1 MFYLLHYDIVKKKQK
16 RKKSGMIQLT
26 NRQARQFLLLKQ
38 GLLGEYLFIGKQGVY
53 DFVRQAGCIQF
64 DPVDACSKNAE
75 LTLQSRVKG
84 FTKKTLYELLYEDR
98 LLVDYPDKNLS
109 IFPTE
114 DWPYFE
120 RYRRAA
126 RESGGK
132 FPELSELEEQTKRYL
147 SENGAASSDDLPIEG
162 SIHWHS
168 AIHWSGEWGGSTNA
182 ARAVLEQLYSTGEL
196 VIHHKQGARKY
207 YALAAEYIPRQ
218 ILESPDPIA
227 DESAHRKWRV
237 LRRITAV
244 GLLWNR
250 PSDAWLNIWGLKT
263 KERTQAFEELQEEGA
278 IFPVKV
284 EGVNPLLYCNAKDK
298 PFLEKV
304 LKGTECAENAPDGTE
319 RAGNGAD
326 GTGALKEPQFKPRCE
341 FLAPLDC
348 FLWDRN
354 LIREL
359 FGFDYKWEIYTPA
372 VQRKYGFYV
381 LPILYGERFVGRIE
395 AVADKKA
402 GVLTVKNIWF
412 EPDVKQTKKLLAA
425 VDGRIKKFAKFNE
438 CGTVCK
444 APLNHR

>member
-1 MFYLLHYDIVKKKQK
+1 
-16 RKKSGMIQLT
+16 MIQLT

-38 GLLGEYLFIGKQGVY
+38 GLLDEHIFIGKQGAF
-53 DFVRQAGCIQF
+53 DFVRQVGCIQF
-64 DPVDACSKNAE
+64 DPVDACGKNAE

-120 RYRRAA
+120 RYRKAA
-126 RESGGK
+126 RESGK
-132 FPELSELEEQTKRYL
+132 RFSELDELVEQTKRYI
-147 SENGAASSDDLPIEG
+147 SENGAVSSDDLPIDG

-168 AIHWSGEWGGSTNA
+168 AIHWSGEWGGKTNA
-182 ARAVLEQLYSTGEL
+182 ARAVLEQLYSAGEL

-207 YALAAEYIPRQ
+207 YALARDYIPRQ
-218 ILESPDPIA
+218 ILETPEPIA
-227 DESAHRKWRV
+227 DEFEHHKWRV

-244 GLLWNR
+244 GLLWNK
-250 PSDAWLNIWGLKT
+250 PSDAWLNIWGLKAD
-263 KERTQAFEELQEEGA
+263 ERTRAFEELQAEGA
-278 IFPVKV
+278 ILPVKV
-284 EGVNPLLYCNAKDK
+284 EGVNPVLYCNVKDR

-304 LKGTECAENAPDGTE
+304 LDAESAKPH
-319 RAGNGAD
+319 
-326 GTGALKEPQFKPRCE
+326 FKPRCE

-372 VQRKYGFYV
+372 AQRKYGFYV
-381 LPILYGERFVGRIE
+381 LPFLYGERFVGRIE
-395 AVADKKA
+395 AAADKKA

-412 EPDVKQTKKLLAA
+412 EPNVKQTKKLLAA
-425 VDGRIKKFAKFNE
+425 LDRCIKRFAKFNE
-438 CGTVCK
+438 CGIIQQ
-444 APLNHR
+444 

>member
-1 MFYLLHYDIVKKKQK
+1 
-16 RKKSGMIQLT
+16 MIQLT

-38 GLLGEYLFIGKQGVY
+38 GLLDEHIFIGKQGAF

-64 DPVDACSKNAE
+64 DPVDACGKNAE

-84 FTKKTLYELLYEDR
+84 FTKKTLHELLYKDR

-120 RYRRAA
+120 RYRKAA
-126 RESGGK
+126 RESGQR
-132 FPELSELEEQTKRYL
+132 FPELAQLEEQTKKYI
-147 SENGAASSDDLPIEG
+147 SENGAVSSDELPIDG

-168 AIHWSGEWGGSTNA
+168 AIHWSGEWGGKTNA

-207 YALAAEYIPRQ
+207 YALAEDYIPRQ
-218 ILESPDPIA
+218 ILETPEPIA
-227 DESAHRKWRV
+227 DEFAHQKWRV

-244 GLLWNR
+244 GLLWNK
-250 PSDAWLNIWGLKT
+250 PSDAWLNIWDFKA
-263 KERTQAFEELQEEGA
+263 KERTRAFEELQEEGA
-278 IFPVKV
+278 ILPIQV
-284 EGVNPLLYCNAKDK
+284 EGVKSLLYCNAKDE

-304 LKGTECAENAPDGTE
+304 LDAESAHDTENVKNTLSTSKNA
-319 RAGNGAD
+319 
-326 GTGALKEPQFKPRCE
+326 QFKPRCE

-372 VQRKYGFYV
+372 AQRKYGFYV

-412 EPDVKQTKKLLAA
+412 EPDVKQTKKLLTALE
-425 VDGRIKKFAKFNE
+425 RCIKRFAKFNE
-438 CGTVCK
+438 CEVVCG
-444 APLNHR
+444 ALLNRQ

>member
-1 MFYLLHYDIVKKKQK
+1 MLRFIKSCDIIKGKEKLVSVQ
-16 RKKSGMIQLT
+16 RNGTGRETIMIQLT

-38 GLLGEYLFIGKQGVY
+38 GLLGEHIFIGKQGAF

-64 DPVDACSKNAE
+64 DPVDACGRNAE

-109 IFPTE
+109 ILPTE

-126 RESGGK
+126 RNHAVK
-132 FPELSELEEQTKRYL
+132 FPELEELAKQAKRYIA
-147 SENGAASSDDLPIEG
+147 ENGPVSSDDLPIAG
-162 SIHWHS
+162 SIHWQS
-168 AIHWSGEWGGSTNA
+168 AIHWSGEWGGKTNA

-207 YALAAEYIPRQ
+207 YALAEDYLSKQ
-218 ILESPDPIA
+218 ILEAPDPVM
-227 DESAHRKWRV
+227 DEFAHQKWRL

-250 PSDAWLNIWGLKT
+250 PSDARLNIWGMKA
-263 KERTQAFEELQEEGA
+263 KERTRAFEELQEEGA
-278 IFPVKV
+278 ILPIQA
-284 EGVNPLLYCNAKDK
+284 EGIGPDLYCNAKDR
-298 PFLEKV
+298 PVLERV
-304 LKGTECAENAPDGTE
+304 LSQEEENVSG
-319 RAGNGAD
+319 
-326 GTGALKEPQFKPRCE
+326 KEAFKPRCE

-372 VQRKYGFYV
+372 AQRKYGFYV
-381 LPILYGERFVGRIE
+381 LPVLYGERFVGRME
-395 AVADKKA
+395 ASADRKA
-402 GVLTVKNIWF
+402 GVLTVKNIWY
-412 EPDVKQTKKLLAA
+412 EPDVRQTKKLSEAIQ
-425 VDGRIKKFAKFNE
+425 RSIRCFAKFNE
-438 CGTVCK
+438 CGTVVGLERK
-444 APLNHR
+444 GQGN